1 MKKAVLLAAIFGIF
15 SLSSCCRIIDCCF
28 EDPCSLPSSCVP
40 CKNVS
45 NSCGSYKPSCSKL
58 VGEIKDNNK
67 AHRLKAVHLLT
78 VAADSKGRP
87 YLFT

>member
-1 MKKAVLLAAIFGIF
+1 MKIHVLFLPPVFLAKIQAIPVD
-15 SLSSCCRIIDCCF
+15 LTN
-28 EDPCSLPSSCVP
+28 LHAQ
-40 CKNVS
+40 N
-45 NSCGSYKPSCSKL
+45 L